1 MDDAPATTPA
11 HRTRRGRF
19 MTDTHSSG
27 QTPKASRPD
36 SPAGYWRSRP
46 IPWRWAQQ
54 RLIAARNYWIVT
66 VSPEGKPHARPVWGV
81 LVDDVIYFD
90 TGSRIGT
97 HLMGNPDVTVHLES
111 GDEVVIVEG
120 TAERVRDDER
130 TAAFIQ
136 AYNAK
141 YEAALDAPPGAL
153 FAVRPRVAYGW
164 VSDPT
169 FYDAGAIF
177 GSTGTRWDFE

>member
-1 MDDAPATTPA
+1 MAD
-11 HRTRRGRF
+11 RSNRREPR
-19 MTDTHSSG
+19 
-27 QTPKASRPD
+27 ASRPN
-36 SPAGYWRSRP
+36 SPAGYWRGRP

-66 VSPEGKPHARPVWGV
+66 VTPDGRGHARPVWGV
-81 LVDDVIYFD
+81 LIDNVIYFD
-90 TGSRIGT
+90 TGSRIGA
-97 HLMGNPDVTVHLES
+97 HLMSNPEVTVHLES

-120 TAERVRDDER
+120 SAERVHDDER
-130 TAAFIQ
+130 KAAFVA
-136 AYNAK
+136 AYNVK
-141 YEAALDAPPGAL
+141 YEAALHAPPGAL
-153 FAVRPRVAYGW
+153 FAVQPRVAFGW